1 MAKTSFPGMFA
12 TALLLA
18 GCSATPNHHSA
29 PEWEVPGMQ
38 LGGDH
43 GVRMQHQ
50 SPGGK
55 RGSDNRKLFF
65 NPGQPEPGVNSIHRG
80 W

>member
-1 MAKTSFPGMFA
+1 M
-12 TALLLA
+12 
-18 GCSATPNHHSA
+18 
-29 PEWEVPGMQ
+29 PGMQ

-50 SPGGK
+50 SPSSK